1 MSDLMAINL
10 NINQIQISD
19 SPIQTIPNPE
29 RQIFSNQRG
38 VEKKDIEQKAVE
50 LISDLLK
57 SICDKNE
64 SQPLNFNSNLL
75 KPFTTKTRPSI
86 SIKDYLL
93 RLTQFTKMEESTMI
107 LILIYIDRIC
117 NYNKIQ
123 LIYNNIFKLILASAF
138 VAIKFN
144 EDIHYSLKK
153 KKKIGGV
160 PPSELE
166 YLEFHFLILI
176 KFALNVDRTLFDKYS
191 ETLVSF
197 QDDDFEEEEYEE
209 EVEEN
214 M

>member
-10 NINQIQISD
+10 NINQIH
-19 SPIQTIPNPE
+19 IQTPPRSNNYLIA
-29 RQIFSNQRG
+29 NQRE
-38 VEKKDIEQKAVE
+38 VEKKNIEQKTVE

-57 SICDKNE
+57 GICDKNE
-64 SQPLNFNSNLL
+64 SQPINFNSNIL

-93 RLTQFTKMEESTMI
+93 RLSKFTKMEESTMI
-107 LILIYIDRIC
+107 LVLIYIDRIC

-123 LIYNNIFKLILASAF
+123 LLYQNIFKIILASAF

-144 EDIHYSLKK
+144 EDIHYSLEVYA
-153 KKKIGGV
+153 KIGGV

-176 KFALNVDRTLFDKYS
+176 KFALNVNKTLYDKYS
-191 ETLVSF
+191 ESLTSF
-197 QDDDFEEEEYEE
+197 QDDDEEEEEE
-209 EVEEN
+209 ENEEEEN
-214 M
+214 L

>member
-1 MSDLMAINL
+1 
-10 NINQIQISD
+10 
-19 SPIQTIPNPE
+19 
-29 RQIFSNQRG
+29 
-38 VEKKDIEQKAVE
+38 
-50 LISDLLK
+50 
-57 SICDKNE
+57 
-64 SQPLNFNSNLL
+64 
-75 KPFTTKTRPSI
+75 
-86 SIKDYLL
+86 
-93 RLTQFTKMEESTMI
+93 MI

-144 EDIHYSLKK
+144 EDIHYSLEVYA
-153 KKKIGGV
+153 KIGGV

>member
-64 SQPLNFNSNLL
+64 PQLMNSNHSIL

-144 EDIHYSLKK
+144 EDIHYSLEVYA
-153 KKKIGGV
+153 KIGGV

-197 QDDDFEEEEYEE
+197 QDDDLEEEEYEE